1 MLFPATIGLPSYIVR
16 ESDGA
21 FIPVDPGN
29 ADYQAYLIWLGAPNT
44 PDAPPAPAAVVP
56 ASVTRWQA
64 MQQMLA
70 TPSLVH
76 AAPATV
82 FSDVQAAVTATGGS
96 VLLAWQNQAYVYRN
110 GPFVAGIATPL
121 GLTPAILDSLFIAAA
136 QLPP

>member
-1 MLFPATIGLPSYIVR
+1 MTYTLILNSNSVSRDA
-16 ESDGA
+16 DGA
-21 FIPVDPGN
+21 VIPSDPLN
-29 ADYQAYLIWLGAPNT
+29 TDYQAYEAWTADGNT
-44 PDAPPAPAAVVP
+44 PTPAPIPPVVVP

-136 QLPP
+136 LLPP